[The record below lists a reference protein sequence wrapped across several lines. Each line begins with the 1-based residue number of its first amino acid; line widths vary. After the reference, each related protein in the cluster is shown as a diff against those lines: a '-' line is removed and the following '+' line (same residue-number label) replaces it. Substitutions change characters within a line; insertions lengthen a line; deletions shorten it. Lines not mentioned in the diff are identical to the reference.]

1 VKTAFR
7 ESFDSD
13 LSVITDAS
21 LLRRI
26 HPVHRDQD
34 IGDVRGVRRGRARA
48 RIRPDAAA
56 GTGSLRADCQ
66 EE

>member
-1 VKTAFR
+1 
-7 ESFDSD
+7 
-13 LSVITDAS
+13 
-21 LLRRI
+21 
-26 HPVHRDQD
+26 VHRDQNL
-34 IGDVRGVRRGRARA
+34 GDVRGVRRGRARA